1 MSERD
6 NTVSEK
12 AQRSNRVIAVVCLA
26 FFASMVGA
34 AYAAV
39 PLYQLFCQVTGYG
52 GTTQRVT
59 QYSQTVLDR
68 EIKVRF
74 DANTAGG
81 LPWDFKPV
89 QRDVTMKIGETTQIS
104 YKAKNTF
111 SRPDFGSR
119 VVQRH
124 AATRGALLHE
134 GGMLLLHRDGRCS
147 PARRLDHAGRLLRRS
162 GDRQCAWLRER
173 RYDHAVLHLLSRVE
187 TEWFQAADIKAATG
201 GQLNST
207 YGYADERDISG
218 MSMADAHTQRT
229 TTIISST
236 QAHGPSSAPSARF
249 VMAVG
254 GIGYMQYHFRRN
266 EFSLVR

>member
-12 AQRSNRVIAVVCLA
+12 AQRSNRMIAVVCLA

-111 SRPDFGSR
+111 SRPTSGRASFNVTPQLAGAYFMKVECFCFTDTELQPGEEMDMP
-119 VVQRH
+119 VVFYVDPEIVNVPELKNVG
-124 AATRGALLHE
+124 TIT
-134 GGMLLLHRDGRCS
+134 
-147 PARRLDHAGRLLRRS
+147 
-162 GDRQCAWLRER
+162 
-173 RYDHAVLHLLSRVE
+173 LSYTFFPLAE
-187 TEWFQAADIKAATG
+187 DKPQESAATG
-201 GQLNST
+201 GQLNSNT
-207 YGYADERDISG
+207 DADTEI
-218 MSMADAHTQRT
+218 
-229 TTIISST
+229 
-236 QAHGPSSAPSARF
+236 
-249 VMAVG
+249 G
-254 GIGYMQYHFRRN
+254 G
-266 EFSLVR
+266 